1 MLLFF
6 FAPRLWKAFEPFP
19 LEPDYRMPH
28 DIANDYWLYERHAD
42 QSAEHYDAVL
52 IGDSV
57 VWGEYVKRD
66 ETLSHYLNEI
76 TGEQRYANLG
86 LDGANPLAL
95 EGLVE
100 HYAGNVKGKTV
111 LLECNLLWLSSP
123 NIDLLQDENGK
134 NVNSH
139 PRLAPQ
145 FSPRIPSYNEDLSTR
160 LGVVVEQHTPLAP
173 WTNHLQQA
181 YYNRSDIPAWTL
193 AHPYDSP
200 VAPLTQLA
208 CLASDHSAHQE
219 PRSWEENGI
228 ALAGLSLD
236 RSEHVA
242 AMARLSARRGDSPTA
257 WQPRVRAGRPLQ
269 RTHAETREPGTVS
282 DCQGNHRGVAEGAAD
297 SVRGAGPF
305 AQ

>member
-1 MLLFF
+1 MERPMGEQDIKKDQPPPDADAIALPKDAPAPVPVETIGIHADRLEAPDFSNSIRLTGREWLCVGVFAVLLFF

-42 QSAEHYDAVL
+42 QAAEHYDAVL

-66 ETLSHYLNEI
+66 QTLSHYLNERA
-76 TGEQRYANLG
+76 GEQRYANLG

-100 HYAGNVKGKTV
+100 HYAGSVRGKTV
-111 LLECNLLWLSSP
+111 VLQCNPLWLSSP
-123 NIDLLQDENGK
+123 KTDLQDETAT

-139 PRLAPQ
+139 PRLVPQ
-145 FSPRIPSYNEDLSTR
+145 FSPHIPAYKEDWSTR
-160 LGVVVEQHTPLAP
+160 LGVVVEQNTPLAP

-193 AHPYDSP
+193 AHPYDNP
-200 VAPLTQLA
+200 IAPLTRGLP
-208 CLASDHSAHQE
+208 ASDYSVHQE
-219 PRSWEENGI
+219 PISWK
-228 ALAGLSLD
+228 D
-236 RSEHVA
+236 KK
-242 AMARLSARRGDSPTA
+242 T
-257 WQPRVRAGRPLQ
+257 PRQ
-269 RTHAETREPGTVS
+269 
-282 DCQGNHRGVAEGAAD
+282 D
-297 SVRGAGPF
+297 
-305 AQ
+305 